1 MMTKRSEALAQRVEE
16 GHRELMALIESLS
29 DEEWKRPI
37 PGDLRTV
44 GVVLHHVADVLPILT
59 VLFKDIAAGNTMT
72 GIELQTVH
80 DLNYQHSIDHAECTK
95 DETLALLKQNST
107 TISAAIRE
115 LSDEELDQAVPL
127 SLHFDA
133 PLTTQ
138 YFIEFHPLRHSYW
151 HMADVRALLGKP
163 GQSMELP

>member
-1 MMTKRSEALAQRVEE
+1 MTKRSEALAQRVEE

-37 PGDLRTV
+37 PGDMRTV

-59 VLFKDIAAGNTMT
+59 VLFKGIAAGNTMS
-72 GIELQTVH
+72 GVEGQTVH
-80 DLNYQHSIDHAECTK
+80 NLNHQHAIDHANCTK
-95 DETLALLKQNST
+95 DETLALLKQNSALV
-107 TISAAIRE
+107 SAAIRE
-115 LSDEELDQAVPL
+115 LSDEELDQAVPV

-133 PLTTQ
+133 PLTAQ

-151 HMADVRALLGKP
+151 HMAEVRALLGRP
-163 GQSMELP
+163 GQSMGLP